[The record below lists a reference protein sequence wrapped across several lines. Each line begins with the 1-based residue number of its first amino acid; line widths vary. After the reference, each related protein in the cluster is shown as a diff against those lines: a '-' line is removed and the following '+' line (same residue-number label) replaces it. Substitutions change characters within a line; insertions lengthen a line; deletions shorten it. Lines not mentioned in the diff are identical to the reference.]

1 MDNSVKLEAGDSTG
15 ACVSTSNEKTSKD
28 KQGTTV
34 GSNAS
39 KAASSTDVTLRVG
52 GRVFSQSRAVLSKE
66 SPYFQAMFASNLRES
81 REDEVTIEGV
91 DPDIMALLLESVGGK
106 CPHVTEENVLPLLSA
121 SDRLQF
127 PNAKEECEY
136 FLAEQISLDNC
147 LGIWQVG
154 KRHAALH
161 LEFEAKKFICRYF
174 SRLSSLEDFTV
185 LDVSEVKEILSWDD
199 LLVSEEETVL
209 RTALAWLEFDQE
221 TREKYR
227 EEVLS
232 YVRASLLESAHEHHL
247 KDLSCSSGPRLG
259 MSLREIA
266 LFYPKDDGDLPAV
279 VYEPRQ
285 SRLYQL
291 RPPPIPH
298 GTIYVPSKVLFA
310 VLGIDIYMTMC
321 VATDASPDCRHV
333 VFQYD
338 HVDGTWFPRAP
349 VPCRRFDHPLILVSL
364 DGKLYAMGK
373 LGGIEAYSPELDAWE
388 CIDTDPQKS
397 DPPMGRVEHVVGHNG
412 KLMVFSGGTRG
423 VYTYDVTSGEWN
435 RIDAPLSDPLLSRMG
450 ENNSFIFNDRVYMT
464 GKAHPQ
470 DPCLGGEDYPITFN
484 PRQNQWESLGVPR
497 PDGVRGTRGYVYLFD
512 HVLFVVDGE
521 LYVMYRR
528 KTNLLLASTW
538 LEICRYNRELH
549 RWDWRSLI
557 CERCQE
563 KQYGLCVITAKLS
576 LDKLP
581 AVDPMLSLSL
591 RPPRRKIPPIMP
603 IMSRTGLPYW
613 RNTPRV
619 FTNTPRVLTSF
630 TESDLESDEDTISTT
645 SDDTLLLEEVE
656 TSVVSDEIVIVD
668 DQVTLPAPPV
678 DVRENHTIFAGS
690 VLSAEDIVD
699 EEAATD
705 YHDEDPQQSDK
716 QYLPTEGSS
725 DASEPEQQE

>member
-1 MDNSVKLEAGDSTG
+1 MDQPPTKRAKFEAGDNTDSCDIST
-15 ACVSTSNEKTSKD
+15 KD
-28 KQGTTV
+28 KKGTPAD
-34 GSNAS
+34 SNAA
-39 KAASSTDVTLRVG
+39 KAAGSTDVTLRVG
-52 GRVFSQSRAVLSKE
+52 GLVFPHSRAALSKE

-91 DPDIMALLLESVGGK
+91 EADIMELLLESVGGRY
-106 CPHVTEENVLPLLSA
+106 PRVTEDNVLPLLSA
-121 SDRLQF
+121 ADRLQF

-136 FLAEQISLDNC
+136 FLAEQITLDNC
-147 LGIWQVG
+147 LGIWQLG
-154 KRHAALH
+154 KRHAASH
-161 LEFEAKKFICRYF
+161 LEFEAKKFICRHF
-174 SRLSSLEDFTV
+174 SCLSSLEDFSV

-209 RTALAWLEFDQE
+209 RTALAWLEFDKE

-227 EEVLS
+227 EEILS
-232 YVRASLLESAHEHHL
+232 CVRTSLLDSVHEL
-247 KDLSCSSGPRLG
+247 KDISCSSSGGRLG
-259 MSLREIA
+259 MSLQEFA

-298 GTIYVPSKVLFA
+298 GTVYLPSKVLFA
-310 VLGIDIYMTMC
+310 VLGIDIYMTVC
-321 VATDASPDCRHV
+321 VATDASPDGRHV
-333 VFQYD
+333 MFQYD
-338 HVDGTWFPRAP
+338 HVDGTWFSRAP
-349 VPCRRFDHPLILVSL
+349 VPCRLFSHPLTLVGL
-364 DGKLYAMGK
+364 DGKLYAMGE
-373 LGGIEAYSPELDAWE
+373 LGGMEVYSPESDEWKCL
-388 CIDTDPQKS
+388 DTDPQKF
-397 DPPMGRVEHVVGHNG
+397 DPPMGRVEHVVGYNG
-412 KLMVFSGGTRG
+412 KLMVFAGGLRG
-423 VYTYDVTSGEWN
+423 VYTYDVTSGQWD

-450 ENNSFIFNDRVYMT
+450 ENNSFIYKDKVYLT

-484 PRQNQWESLGVPR
+484 PRQNRWESLGVPR

-512 HVLFVVDGE
+512 HVLFTVDGE

-549 RWDWRSLI
+549 RWDWRSLV

-563 KQYGLCVITAKLS
+563 KQYGLCVLTAKLS

-591 RPPRRKIPPIMP
+591 RPPRRKIAPIMP

-630 TESDLESDEDTISTT
+630 TESDLESDDEDTISTA
-645 SDDTLLLEEVE
+645 SDETLLLEEVVE
-656 TSVVSDEIVIVD
+656 TSVVSEEILVVD
-668 DQVTLPAPPV
+668 GEHATLTAPPV
-678 DVRENHTIFAGS
+678 DETVHNTNTVEAVP
-690 VLSAEDIVD
+690 VLGADGA
-699 EEAATD
+699 AATSS
-705 YHDEDPQQSDK
+705 QSTGTDCDC
-716 QYLPTEGSS
+716 E
-725 DASEPEQQE
+725 A